1 MKISLKDLKRIYR
14 DFIIEKTPPS
24 RKNCP
29 PQENLLKFSRSK
41 LSEKQKSKIIDHITQ
56 CSYCVQEFKF
66 TLQILKDE
74 KNFIEEIGK
83 VLRAKGDPL
92 IARRNKKIF
101 FPILSW
107 KYVSLFIGSII
118 IIFTVIIFTNLE
130 KREYRGP
137 NLRQIY
143 LIEPVNKKYSRSP
156 LIFKWGSV
164 KRSEYYVLELFD
176 QTLYPVWKSQR
187 IFKNQVILPLEIATK
202 LKENKTYFWMV
213 TASLHQGGKIE
224 SRLEKFTITK

>member
-1 MKISLKDLKRIYR
+1 MKISFKDLKRIYR
-14 DFIIEKTPPS
+14 DFIMEKTPLS
-24 RKNCP
+24 RKDCP
-29 PQENLLKFSRSK
+29 PQEDLIKFSRSK

-66 TLQILKDE
+66 ILQILKDE
-74 KNFIEEIGK
+74 KNLIEEIGK

-92 IARRNKKIF
+92 ITRRNKKIF

-107 KYVSLFIGSII
+107 KYVSLFIGAII

-143 LIEPVNKKYSRSP
+143 LIEPVNKKYSKSS
-156 LIFKWGSV
+156 LIFKWDSV
-164 KRSEYYVLELFD
+164 KSSEYYVLELFD

-187 IFKNQVILPLEIATK
+187 IFKTQVALPREIANR

-213 TASLHQGGKIE
+213 TAFLHQGGKIE
-224 SRLEKFTITK
+224 SRLEKFTLSN